1 MPQEINETDLDLNEP
16 VPHESHLLLEV
27 LKATATEEEK
37 KEAKEIW
44 DKLPWWKKEDYQ
56 DEYELDLL

>member
-1 MPQEINETDLDLNEP
+1 LDSPEELDLNKP
-16 VPHESHLLLEV
+16 APHESHLLLEV

-37 KEAKEIW
+37 RAAKEAW

-56 DEYELDLL
+56 AEYELDLL